1 MSVAENLEKILQE
14 IPSHVQLC
22 AISKTK
28 PISAIEEALAA
39 GQIHFGENKVQ
50 EMCDK
55 EAQLPKE
62 IRWHQVGTL
71 QRNKVKYIAPFVH
84 LIHSIDSLKLLKEI
98 HKEGEKAG
106 REIGVLL
113 QMHIAEEDTK
123 FGLDE
128 IELFQLLESEE
139 LKTLAFVK
147 IHGLMGMATFTENTT
162 QIAREFRGLRTL
174 YDKVQS
180 EFSKND
186 RLDINTLSMGMSGD
200 YRIAIEEGSNLIRVG
215 SAIFGERKYD

>member
-28 PISAIEEALAA
+28 PISAIQEAFAA
-39 GQIHFGENKVQ
+39 GQVHFGENKVQ
-50 EMCDK
+50 EMTEK

-71 QRNKVKYIAPFVH
+71 QRNKVKYLVPYVH

-98 HKEGEKAG
+98 HKEAQKAE

-128 IELFQLLESEE
+128 AELYKILKSDDLKE
-139 LKTLAFVK
+139 LNHTK
-147 IHGLMGMATFTENTT
+147 IHGLMGMATLTEDES
-162 QIAREFRGLRTL
+162 QVAREFRGLKKL
-174 YDKVQS
+174 YDTVKS
-180 EFSKND
+180 DFSGHD
-186 RLDINTLSMGMSGD
+186 RLDISTLSMGMSGD

-215 SAIFGERKYD
+215 SAIFGERNY

>member
-28 PISAIEEALAA
+28 PISAIQIALAA
-39 GQIHFGENKVQ
+39 GQVHFGENKVQ
-50 EMCDK
+50 EMTEK

-84 LIHSIDSLKLLKEI
+84 LIHSIDSLKLLKEV
-98 HKEGEKAG
+98 HKEGQKANK
-106 REIGVLL
+106 EIGVLM

-123 FGLDE
+123 FGLNEAELYE
-128 IELFQLLESEE
+128 ILKSDTLNEL
-139 LKTLAFVK
+139 THTR
-147 IHGLMGMATFTENTT
+147 IHGLMGMATFTENDG
-162 QIAREFRGLRTL
+162 QVAREFRGLKHL
-174 YDKVQS
+174 FDKVKS
-180 EFSKND
+180 DFSGHD

-215 SAIFGERKYD
+215 SAIFGERNY